1 MAACGL
7 LLTVLLLV
15 VANEVSSSSTRK
27 SGITLDLCGSLQA
40 SKEIIVNIVAQNDET
55 RQARITGDG
64 NTKQYKVQ
72 IDGASL
78 QQDDKYQF
86 QSQQKSIKQ
95 VTVTSTA
102 SHICVNALVIDT
114 IIVVDQPTDFKT
126 TCPTPS
132 PDAVLERPCKQ
143 FGVSIDVSR
152 LFVCPER
159 LKDLLLKQ
167 KIVTATP
174 GSQATDGE
182 PPTYDITNDMLQASS
197 AIAAGLTEGTGTI
210 TEARQKYRE
219 ASKASPLKKLGTLAT
234 TFETASS
241 FISAIAPVFSIF
253 SGIASI
259 ATTFLTPNPFDEL
272 AKYLDQEF
280 KQIHNRLTDI
290 QADIADLGRLIEAK
304 GGVLAMT
311 EQLSAI
317 RYTIRNY
324 GVLVD
329 AMSKKPVCG
338 ARELSKMPE
347 VERFIKQYEYGEHLT
362 TCNDQLYL
370 VFKHLLL
377 KGRLVYSYQ
386 FRASKEVWLL
396 TTPA

>member
-1 MAACGL
+1 M
-7 LLTVLLLV
+7 
-15 VANEVSSSSTRK
+15 
-27 SGITLDLCGSLQA
+27 
-40 SKEIIVNIVAQNDET
+40 
-55 RQARITGDG
+55 
-64 NTKQYKVQ
+64 
-72 IDGASL
+72 
-78 QQDDKYQF
+78 
-86 QSQQKSIKQ
+86 
-95 VTVTSTA
+95 TVTSTA

-174 GSQATDGE
+174 GSQPTDGE

-280 KQIHNRLTDI
+280 KQINNRLTDI

>member
-15 VANEVSSSSTRK
+15 VANEVSSSSTGK

-40 SKEIIVNIVAQNDET
+40 SKEIIINIVAHNDET

-219 ASKASPLKKLGTLAT
+219 ASKAKPLKKLGTLAT

-280 KQIHNRLTDI
+280 KQINNRLTDI
-290 QADIADLGRLIEAK
+290 QADIADLDRLIEAK

-362 TCNDQLYL
+362 T
-370 VFKHLLL
+370 
-377 KGRLVYSYQ
+377 
-386 FRASKEVWLL
+386 
-396 TTPA
+396 

>member
-1 MAACGL
+1 MATCGL
-7 LLTVLLLV
+7 LVTVLLLV
-15 VANEVSSSSTRK
+15 LANEVSSSNTRK
-27 SGITLDLCGSLQA
+27 SALTLELCGSLNA
-40 SKEIIVNIVAQNDET
+40 SKEIIINITAQNDET
-55 RQARITGDG
+55 RQAKITGDG

-126 TCPTPS
+126 TCPTQS

-143 FGVSIDVSR
+143 FGASIDVSK
-152 LFVCPER
+152 LFVCPNR
-159 LKDLLLKQ
+159 LEDLLLKQ

-174 GSQATDGE
+174 GSQPTDGE
-182 PPTYDITNDMLQASS
+182 PPTYDIKNDMLQASS
-197 AIAAGLTEGTGTI
+197 AIVAGLIEGAGTI
-210 TEARQKYRE
+210 TEARKKYKE
-219 ASKASPLKKLGTLAT
+219 ATLAT

-241 FISAIAPVFSIF
+241 FISAIVPWFSVF
-253 SGIASI
+253 SGIASMV
-259 ATTFLTPNPFDEL
+259 TTFLTPNPFDEL
-272 AKYLDQEF
+272 AKYLEQEF
-280 KQIHNRLTDI
+280 KQINNRLTYI

-311 EQLSAI
+311 EQLRAI
-317 RYTIRNY
+317 RYAIRNY
-324 GVLVD
+324 GALVN
-329 AMSKKPVCG
+329 AISKKPVCG
-338 ARELSKMPE
+338 KRELSKIPE

-362 TCNDQLYL
+362 NCNDQLYL

-377 KGRLVYSYQ
+377 KRRLVYSYQ
-386 FRASKEVWLL
+386 FWASKEVWLL
-396 TTPA
+396 TTPP

>member
-1 MAACGL
+1 MATCGL
-7 LLTVLLLV
+7 LVTVLLLAL
-15 VANEVSSSSTRK
+15 ANEVSSSNTCK
-27 SGITLDLCGSLQA
+27 SALTLELCGSLQER
-40 SKEIIVNIVAQNDET
+40 KEITIDIVAQNDET
-55 RQARITGDG
+55 RQAKITGDG

-72 IDGASL
+72 IDGATL

-210 TEARQKYRE
+210 TEARQNYRE

-280 KQIHNRLTDI
+280 KQINNRLTYI

-311 EQLSAI
+311 EQLRAI
-317 RYTIRNY
+317 RYAIRNY
-324 GVLVD
+324 GALVN
-329 AMSKKPVCG
+329 AISKKPVCG
-338 ARELSKMPE
+338 KRELSKIPE

-362 TCNDQLYL
+362 NCNDHLYL

-377 KGRLVYSYQ
+377 KRRLVNSNQ
-386 FRASKEVWLL
+386 FWASKEVWLL
-396 TTPA
+396 TTPP